1 MMPFL
6 SRAGVKSE
14 KTRAPQYEIAV
25 QGRYPFFYP
34 FTFKLLSN
42 RNFFNIQEHLSFS
55 FFVTIY
61 FLQIAKFFLLFGQKI
76 GLIFQKHRF

>member
-6 SRAGVKSE
+6 SRTGVKSE

-25 QGRYPFFYP
+25 QGRYLFFYP

-42 RNFFNIQEHLSFS
+42 RNFFN
-55 FFVTIY
+55 V
-61 FLQIAKFFLLFGQKI
+61 
-76 GLIFQKHRF
+76 